1 MEPIIEPKKSGIID
15 KNKMQGIDWQIYE
28 KADDGIHVKLVG
40 TKTYQQIF
48 DELTEHLKEVGFVPD
63 EYFDLSP
70 YINDPDAQIPLDT
83 YSFHANA
90 DWGGSEGIYI
100 DIWFTTNNKQCEFA
114 IGKTL
119 ADDIEAYI
127 KMSRIA
133 AECQLMLNGGLM
145 EIPED
150 IKSKLYPPEPRSNA
164 GYTIVDSIT
173 ANGREYV
180 LGINENAPDKYVTW
194 LCADEEYYTWGH
206 YFSNA
211 LQAQKDL
218 LERALETVNKALP
231 NKEAATGAD
240 CITRFINGE
249 EHQIKLT
256 EDELNRIWDEGD
268 MLSAVNDV
276 IHRLSEREDFAGDI
290 KRITAENM
298 DVIREIADKFRTDRG
313 MGDSYWYEM
322 DEYIDDR
329 KNDFSKS
336 SDNEADTTNPH
347 KKVGMPQ
354 EEFDEMKKTLD
365 SINSPLSEEDCDSED
380 EDDGMDWSG

>member
-1 MEPIIEPKKSGIID
+1 
-15 KNKMQGIDWQIYE
+15 
-28 KADDGIHVKLVG
+28 
-40 TKTYQQIF
+40 
-48 DELTEHLKEVGFVPD
+48 
-63 EYFDLSP
+63 
-70 YINDPDAQIPLDT
+70 
-83 YSFHANA
+83 
-90 DWGGSEGIYI
+90 
-100 DIWFTTNNKQCEFA
+100 
-114 IGKTL
+114 
-119 ADDIEAYI
+119 
-127 KMSRIA
+127 
-133 AECQLMLNGGLM
+133 MLNGGLM

-336 SDNEADTTNPH
+336 ADNEADTTNPH